1 MKHAFWDDS
10 SPQKT
15 TPSPKS
21 RVVLHAFLPK
31 GTSHK
36 RSEIF
41 NTCLA
46 ISFNEKRLKRRSSLH
61 WHIFSS
67 VKFNKLRKL
76 NNRHLGA
83 PKEDLKVLRVRLKML
98 AAPSCQKTKE
108 LRAMRKE
115 IGAKSVLQ
123 ITPSLKILRHPLH

>member
-15 TPSPKS
+15 TLSPKS

-31 GTSHK
+31 RTSHK

-41 NTCLA
+41 NTCLT
-46 ISFNEKRLKRRSSLH
+46 ISFNEKRFKRRSSLH

-76 NNRHLGA
+76 NNRHLEA

-98 AAPSCQKTKE
+98 AAPSCQTKE
-108 LRAMRKE
+108 LRAMKKE
-115 IGAKSVLQ
+115 IGAKGVLQ
-123 ITPSLKILRHPLH
+123 ITPSLKMLRHPLH